1 MPNYTVI
8 PQKFKEEYYAKFTNV
23 DKAKIAELAE
33 QDPVIFAYYFLGKT
47 VRLHQA
53 FVLDKIVKS
62 KKKNNK
68 IGQRIAVCWARQLG
82 KSIALGIFFI
92 WACWYNK
99 YPVTISNITVM
110 YICSKEDESAIELL
124 EKVSL
129 ILYDADRHMMQYQSD
144 PHFFTGS
151 LIEPNNNHQ
160 KTFLNN
166 CFIKSIP
173 PTMKAVGKSA
183 SWLLIDEAHRL
194 QCLSMTPD
202 KFFGLASAMVAETGG
217 GILLSSTADGIT
229 GFFYYAIDPEDKDP
243 DNEYDHFWFPHS
255 IWDDDTE
262 ECLQYKAYVESERK
276 RHEKQGSIKIWQA
289 EYCSLFTV
297 SQSSFFE
304 NEDIEAALEDTP
316 QRYEWK
322 DTPCSVGYDY
332 GMTISR
338 TVITIRTMIKGKI
351 IQLFQYQCPA
361 GFDINLLTEPSWEH
375 SIQKLKQRYNLF
387 MILPDDCPQGDQT
400 NRWFEKNSGIQ
411 VKPYNFRSD
420 QMSKTDGINRNCVA
434 YSYRAKLKEGLLRI
448 PIWNTIQKSEMKT
461 VQETEQK
468 ILISIKSPDGHLCD
482 TFDSD
487 MMACIPFL
495 DMQSNYDFEVDM
507 IGEKEEEKVDS
518 DFNRCSVDKDM
529 PKQLTDEEMKE
540 IIKNKDYD
548 QLAY

>member
-1 MPNYTVI
+1 MPNYTKI
-8 PQKFKEEYYAKFTNV
+8 PEDFKKEYEAKFVSIKNEE
-23 DKAKIAELAE
+23 IPILARD
-33 QDPVIFAYYFLGKT
+33 DPVIFAYYFLGKT

-53 FVLDKIVKS
+53 FVLDKIIRA

-99 YPVTISNITVM
+99 YPVTISKITVM

-144 PHFFTGS
+144 QHFFTGS
-151 LIEPNNNHQ
+151 LVEPNNNHQ

-229 GFFYYAIDPEDKDP
+229 GFFYHAIDPDDKNP
-243 DNEYDHFWFPHS
+243 ENEYDHFWFPHN
-255 IWDDDTE
+255 IWDDETS
-262 ECLQYKAYVESERK
+262 ECLRYKAYVESERK
-276 RHEKQGSIKIWQA
+276 RHEKQGTIKIWQA

-297 SQSSFFE
+297 TQSSFFE
-304 NEDIEAALEDTP
+304 NDDIEESLENTP
-316 QRYEWK
+316 QRYVWK
-322 DTPCSVGYDY
+322 ETPCTVGYDY
-332 GMTISR
+332 GMTVSR
-338 TVITIRTMIKGKI
+338 TVITVRTVIRGKI
-351 IQLFQYQCPA
+351 IQLFQYQCSA
-361 GFDINLLTEPSWEH
+361 GFDINELVNPEWEH
-375 SIQKLKQRYNLF
+375 SIQNLKKRYNLF
-387 MILPDDCPQGDQT
+387 MILPDDCPQGDST

-411 VKPYNFRSD
+411 VKKYNFRSD
-420 QMSKTDGINRNCVA
+420 QMSKKDGLNRNCVA
-434 YSYRAKLKEGLLRI
+434 YSYRSKLKEGILKI
-448 PIWNTIQKSEMKT
+448 PKWNVIQISEMKT

-468 ILISIKSPDGHLCD
+468 VLISIKSPDGHLCD

-495 DMQSNYDFEVDM
+495 DMQNLTDFEVD
-507 IGEKEEEKVDS
+507 IPSGEEKGVEEHGVSYDS
-518 DFNRCSVDKDM
+518 FHS
-529 PKQLTDEEMKE
+529 PSDEECREMITRANE
-540 IIKNKDYD
+540 GGDF
-548 QLAY
+548 